1 MEKTE
6 YIKPKVKVHD
16 IQIECMLSVS
26 NGNSLPDTGYGGNG
40 SGQEADV
47 NSNVWSDTL
56 WL

>member
-26 NGNSLPDTGYGGNG
+26 NGNTLPDTGYGGNG

-47 NSNVWSDTL
+47 NSNIWSDTL
-56 WL
+56 W